1 MKNKTA
7 DALSILRQRYGND
20 QELQKMVEEE
30 RAAASVSRAIYDA
43 RKRAGVSQQ
52 ELARRIDTSQSA
64 IARLEDGD
72 YDGHTVAILGRV
84 AHALGLELKIVF
96 VAPGAE
102 EQQEQVLA

>member
-1 MKNKTA
+1 MINKTSN
-7 DALSILRQRYGND
+7 ALNILRRRYGND
-20 QELQKMVEEE
+20 PELQKLVEEE
-30 RAAASVSRAIYDA
+30 RAAASMSRAIYDA

-52 ELARRIDTSQSA
+52 ELARRINSSQSA

-96 VAPGAE
+96 VAPGME
-102 EQQEQVLA
+102 EENEQVLA